1 MMSAKSITPGIQVN
15 DVHISAEEINTEVQY
30 HPAEA
35 LPEAKYQ
42 AMQALVVRELL
53 LQKASSLG
61 ICSKTYAVE
70 NADEVIDSLLK
81 KEVLIPQPDEE
92 TCRRYYEANKKRFY
106 TSPLYQVSHILYL
119 APPDNEQ
126 EREKARHKAAAAL
139 KRLKKDPGVFTQIA
153 KEESGC
159 SSSGEGGR
167 LGQISK
173 GQTLPAFEAV
183 LFKMRA
189 GDMSEAP
196 VATEVGYHIIQ
207 VHEYAEGRQLPYE
220 AVNDW
225 IADFL
230 KSQSWQRAFS
240 QYIQILAGEAK
251 ISGFRLQQAETP
263 LVQ

>member
-15 DVHISAEEINTEVQY
+15 GVHISADEINAEVQY
-30 HPAEA
+30 HPAET

-42 AMQALVVRELL
+42 AMRALVVRELL
-53 LQKASSLG
+53 LQKAVTLG
-61 ICSKTYAVE
+61 ICSRGHAVK
-70 NADEVIDSLLK
+70 NADEVIDRLLK
-81 KEVLIPQPDEE
+81 KEVVIPDPDAE

-126 EREKARHKAAAAL
+126 ERERARRKALDAL
-139 KRLKKDPGVFTQIA
+139 TRLKKDPELFAQIA

-173 GQTLPAFEAV
+173 GQTLPAFEAA
-183 LFKMRA
+183 LLEMRA
-189 GDMSEAP
+189 GDMSDRP

-220 AVNDW
+220 AVKDW

-251 ISGFRLQQAETP
+251 ISGFRLKKAETP